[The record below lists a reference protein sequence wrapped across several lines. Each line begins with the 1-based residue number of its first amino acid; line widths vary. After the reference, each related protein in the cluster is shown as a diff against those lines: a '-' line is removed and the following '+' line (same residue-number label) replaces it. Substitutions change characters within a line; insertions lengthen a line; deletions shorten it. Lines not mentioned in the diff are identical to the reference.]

1 MSQPKILY
9 SIYENRII
17 IRLNQ
22 GNNTVESRDLIQ
34 TKTKEALRTLLEI
47 EPEALALPLQQDK
60 TGELNLLIYV
70 VPYAS
75 VKAFDVELDTHPDQV
90 FERKNKEKEKADID
104 ELEMLLSGMDLEPEK
119 FRGGSRKS
127 NKSSKSKKYK
137 TTKNKKNK
145 KSTKHKKTKKTKKN
159 RR

>member
-9 SIYENRII
+9 SIHKNRII

-34 TKTKEALRTLLEI
+34 TKTKEALLTLLEI
-47 EPEALALPLQQDK
+47 EPEARELPLQQDK
-60 TGELNLLIYV
+60 TGKLNLLIYV

-75 VKAFDVELDTHPDQV
+75 VNAFDVELDIHPE
-90 FERKNKEKEKADID
+90 FERKDKKEEKTDID
-104 ELEMLLSGMDLEPEK
+104 ELEMLLSGMDIGPQ
-119 FRGGSRKS
+119 GGGYRKS

-159 RR
+159 KKTHR

>member
-22 GNNTVESRDLIQ
+22 PPLDRDLIKR
-34 TKTKEALRTLLEI
+34 KTNELLI
-47 EPEALALPLQQDK
+47 PLLDFDNGARRLPLLPDK

-70 VPYAS
+70 VPYTS
-75 VKAFDVELDTHPDQV
+75 VKAFDVELKTHTD
-90 FERKNKEKEKADID
+90 FERKNKEKTDID

-145 KSTKHKKTKKTKKN
+145 KPTKRKKTKKN
-159 RR
+159 KKTRR

>member
-1 MSQPKILY
+1 MSKPKILY
-9 SIYENRII
+9 SIYGNRII

-22 GNNTVESRDLIQ
+22 PPLDRDLIER
-34 TKTKEALRTLLEI
+34 KTNELLI
-47 EPEALALPLQQDK
+47 PLLDFDNGARRLPLLPDK

-75 VKAFDVELDTHPDQV
+75 VKAFDVELGTHPDQV
-90 FERKNKEKEKADID
+90 FERKNKEKEKTDID
-104 ELEMLLSGMDLEPEK
+104 ELEMLLSGMDIGTL
-119 FRGGSRKS
+119 GGGYRKS

-145 KSTKHKKTKKTKKN
+145 KPTKRKKTKKN
-159 RR
+159 KKTRR